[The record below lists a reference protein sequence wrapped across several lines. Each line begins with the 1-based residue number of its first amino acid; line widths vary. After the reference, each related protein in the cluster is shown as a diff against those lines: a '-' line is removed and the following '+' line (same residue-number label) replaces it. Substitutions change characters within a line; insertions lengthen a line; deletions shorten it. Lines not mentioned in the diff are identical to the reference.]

1 MLSLGDVKRASSPSL
16 SIIFRPSFPP
26 AQPASPPEGD
36 RRQRPRAPPE
46 PRPLP
51 KPSVTGERPQP
62 AMAEACR
69 GTDFPGSP
77 FISATSGPMRS
88 TATVPVVTRAAL
100 TTFPSALG
108 ELRAGL
114 GRQARRVSWGQAG
127 LGLPPWSSRLWFIV
141 HVRCVWMKDPEWL
154 LDAPINTQWAPG
166 QRTVPSREGG
176 DGMDV
181 RQALSAPAHAVLLP
195 RLCQSNVVWRVCA
208 CLLSRFSCVWLL
220 WPHGLQPTRLLCPW
234 DSPGRKS
241 GVGGYAL
248 LQQVFPTQGSN
259 LGLLTLLHWQANSLA
274 LAPPGKPECDVY
286 LTWMHGL

>member
-1 MLSLGDVKRASSPSL
+1 MLVLNRLGQEPRPVLLLLCSASLGTCGRCVPCSQFCLLPAGRDLPLPGRHCGDLGFGSRGNFSFFNSFQLMLSLGDVKRASSPSL

-114 GRQARRVSWGQAG
+114 GRQARRVS
-127 LGLPPWSSRLWFIV
+127 
-141 HVRCVWMKDPEWL
+141 
-154 LDAPINTQWAPG
+154 
-166 QRTVPSREGG
+166 
-176 DGMDV
+176 
-181 RQALSAPAHAVLLP
+181 
-195 RLCQSNVVWRVCA
+195 
-208 CLLSRFSCVWLL
+208 
-220 WPHGLQPTRLLCPW
+220 
-234 DSPGRKS
+234 
-241 GVGGYAL
+241 
-248 LQQVFPTQGSN
+248 
-259 LGLLTLLHWQANSLA
+259 
-274 LAPPGKPECDVY
+274 
-286 LTWMHGL
+286 